1 MSGNASS
8 SPWVAG
14 KGRKPGLLREPA
26 SRGKVHY
33 FFLQRQSASQVIL
46 PASIFTLILIAL
58 TYGVHLEEVPKYSN
72 FSERHGHYMLIAL
85 AAIPIWYKLP
95 ITIPLIAE
103 AVSTAIA
110 WYVFCSD
117 DHPDFSI
124 SPRSIWGLDGMSY
137 RRFCW
142 SQIEEI
148 EIRRIK
154 RIGPFTRNKPVTRK
168 LVFYTNVPRNFPI
181 VGNILQLNHI
191 ISLWK
196 GISENDK
203 DKIIGLVRE
212 FAPDKPMVETSQI
225 IDSHF

>member
-1 MSGNASS
+1 MTGTASS
-8 SPWVAG
+8 SPWDGAG
-14 KGRKPGLLREPA
+14 SKNTGSAREPA
-26 SRGKVHY
+26 ARGKVHY
-33 FFLQRQSASQVIL
+33 FFLQRQSALKVIF
-46 PASIFTLILIAL
+46 PAAIITIVLIAL
-58 TYGVHLEEVPKYSN
+58 TFGFHAEKIPKYSDV
-72 FSERHGHYMLIAL
+72 ETRLGYYILMAL

-103 AVSTAIA
+103 AISTSIA

-124 SPRSIWGLDGMSY
+124 SPRSIWGLGGMSY
-137 RRFCW
+137 RRFHW

-154 RIGPFTRNKPVTRK
+154 KIGPFSRDKPVTRK

-181 VGNILQLNHI
+181 IGNILQLNHT

-196 GISENDK
+196 GISESDK